1 MTDNKTLNET
11 LRRLLATNIV
21 CFTYKKVNGEIR
33 HAKGTRNL
41 TLARAHT
48 GESIPTPTGY
58 EQPNSYYDVESLGW
72 RSYRPENLISIDKI
86 NGRETFAD
94 GTPVEDFPPKYTRDG
109 VRVPSPVSEEPK
121 HYPDDPIDL
130 GFLGDGI
137 PKELIHKSWEE
148 LGKDI
153 EIVPLKGKTA
163 TDEFA
168 RLVAR
173 YVVDEIVERLAR

>member
-41 TLARAHT
+41 TLARGYT

-109 VRVPSPVSEEPK
+109 VRVPSPSKEE
-121 HYPDDPIDL
+121 IR
-130 GFLGDGI
+130 
-137 PKELIHKSWEE
+137 KSWEE
-148 LGKDI
+148 LDKDI
-153 EIVPLKGKTA
+153 DIVPVTGKSA
-163 TDEFA
+163 TEDFA